1 MALGLYF
8 RSPGLTRAL
17 YDQAVKELE
26 KAGAGF
32 GKVPGRTFHCALEV
46 DGMISVFD
54 IWESKEQF
62 EKFGA
67 TLLPVMKQLGV
78 DPGQPQIMTVYKVQN
93 G

>member
-1 MALGLYF
+1 MPLGLYF

-32 GKVPGRTFHCALEV
+32 GKVPGRTFHCALET

-62 EKFGA
+62 EKFGEK
-67 TLLPVMKQLGV
+67 LLPIMQQLGV
-78 DPGQPQIMTVYKVQN
+78 DPGQPQMMTVHRVQN